1 MQAIFSLISLGYNY
15 HMQSLQDIIGNRDF
29 DTPPEVEAI
38 KTFVRKAFSADVG
51 VQLQTYSIT
60 ITTPSAA
67 LAGSL
72 RPLLHKLK
80 KELDTDKKIFIRI
93 G

>member
-1 MQAIFSLISLGYNY
+1 M
-15 HMQSLQDIIGNRDF
+15 GNRNF
-29 DTPPEVEAI
+29 DEPVEVTVI
-38 KTFVRKAFSADVG
+38 KDFVRKQFQMDVG
-51 VQLQTYSIT
+51 VYLQTHSIT
-60 ITTPSAA
+60 ITTPSSG

-80 KELDTDKKIFIRI
+80 KELKTEKKLFIRI

>member
-1 MQAIFSLISLGYNY
+1 
-15 HMQSLQDIIGNRDF
+15 MQSLQDIMGKKDF
-29 DTPPEVEAI
+29 DSPPEVEAI
-38 KTFVRKAFSADVG
+38 KTFVRKAFSSDVG
-51 VQLQTYSIT
+51 VIVQTHSIT
-60 ITTPSAA
+60 ITAPSAS

-80 KELDTDKKIFIRI
+80 KELDTDKKLFIRI

>member
-1 MQAIFSLISLGYNY
+1 
-15 HMQSLQDIIGNRDF
+15 MQSLQDIIGSKDF
-29 DTPPEVEAI
+29 DQPAEIELI
-38 KTFVRKAFSADVG
+38 KTFVRKQFSSDVKVT
-51 VQLQTYSIT
+51 VQAHSIT
-60 ITTPSAA
+60 ITTKSAS

-80 KELDTDKKIFIRI
+80 KELDTEKKVFIRI

>member
-1 MQAIFSLISLGYNY
+1 
-15 HMQSLQDIIGNRDF
+15 MQSLQDIIGRKDF
-29 DTPPEVEAI
+29 DTPPEIEII
-38 KTFVRKAFSADVG
+38 KTFVRKTFSSDVG
-51 VQLQTYSIT
+51 VQIQAYSIT

-80 KELDTDKKIFIRI
+80 KELETDKKIFIRI

>member
-1 MQAIFSLISLGYNY
+1 M
-15 HMQSLQDIIGNRDF
+15 GNRNF
-29 DTPPEVEAI
+29 DQPAEIEII
-38 KTFVRKAFSADVG
+38 KTFVRKNFSSDVG
-51 VQLQTYSIT
+51 VYAQAHSIT

-80 KELDTDKKIFIRI
+80 KELETEKKLFIRI
-93 G
+93 GA

>member
-1 MQAIFSLISLGYNY
+1 
-15 HMQSLQDIIGNRDF
+15 MQSLQDIIGRKDF
-29 DTPPEVEAI
+29 DTPPEIEII
-38 KTFVRKAFSADVG
+38 KTFVRKTFSSDVG
-51 VQLQTYSIT
+51 VVIQAYSIT

-80 KELDTDKKIFIRI
+80 KELETDKKIFIRI